1 MGYDDAGVQ
10 PGSILGEEEVGVL
23 RSFTEGNATNCG
35 AMLEYLGG
43 FIAKGISEGRFT
55 EKQAHHDLGIALW
68 VAYACNNMDDYEHY
82 YTAAE
87 WLSRV
92 EDLSSGCGVW
102 HYRYANALIYC
113 GKPSRA
119 LEYCE
124 RGIREDPDYPWTWLT
139 LGRLRSH
146 FGDRRGAEEAVARGL
161 DLVPGDHEFL
171 TLRDDIARGAT
182 IEEMEMHYIDPGSDA
197 DLRGMDQD
205 DPEYA
210 LKRLAIDGIVCDRP
224 ALERLKSA
232 LGITGWSA
240 DHPYCTFLMDRGSG
254 SVMVTLMMSEAQ
266 ISKRDPDV
274 IARILDGL
282 DHLDSEAR
290 ESLQQSSGSSDRTLY
305 GLSIGPFM
313 NVKLSYTR
321 PGSEEVETVD
331 FDSDLDM
338 VERVSGGPFAA
349 IVLLSSDEWGPGIVV
364 SGLRSEWGIDLGD
377 AEIGEDTMI
386 ATVGGDIVAV
396 SLIRSRVPGEEAEEN
411 ASNNYLWPGAVDA
424 ARSHRA
430 HLVVALVNHGG
441 DPLDCGLIFTK
452 LLTSCARLPNAVGV
466 YHCGTVFEPSSY
478 VDSAQAMKNGE
489 LPLEDMVW
497 FGMYRTSEGINA
509 YTVGM
514 TFYGRDEMEVIA
526 AKDQPVRVAAFLYDV
541 AYHVLYNGT
550 GLRDGD
556 TIGFSEDQVLKVR
569 KSPGISVDGQTLKI
583 EYPENDGNVPE

>member
-1 MGYDDAGVQ
+1 MDG
-10 PGSILGEEEVGVL
+10 
-23 RSFTEGNATNCG
+23 TTTNCG
-35 AMLEYLGG
+35 AMLEYIGG
-43 FIAKGISEGRFT
+43 FITKGISEGRFT
-55 EKQAHHDLGIALW
+55 ERQAHHDLGIALW

-92 EDLSSGCGVW
+92 EDLAGGCGVW
-102 HYRYANALIYC
+102 HYRYANALMYC

-124 RGIREDPDYPWTWLT
+124 RGIREDPEYPWTWLT

-146 FGDRRGAEEAVARGL
+146 FGDRRGAEEAVSRGL

-197 DLRGMDQD
+197 ELGRMGTD

-232 LGITGWSA
+232 IGISGWSA
-240 DHPYCTFLMDRGSG
+240 DHPYCTFLLDRGSG
-254 SVMVTLMMSEAQ
+254 SVVVTLMMSEAQ
-266 ISKRDPDV
+266 ASKRDPEA
-274 IARILDGL
+274 IARIIDSLDRL
-282 DHLDSEAR
+282 DAEAR
-290 ESLQQSSGSSDRTLY
+290 ECLQQRTGTSTRSLY

-313 NVKLSYTR
+313 NVKLSYSR
-321 PGSEEVETVD
+321 PGIDEVETVD
-331 FDSDLDM
+331 FDSDMDM

-349 IVLLSSDEWGPGIVV
+349 IVLLSTDNWDPGQVV
-364 SGLRSEWGIDLGD
+364 TSLRSEWGISLDD
-377 AEIGEDTMI
+377 AESGEDTLI
-386 ATVGGDIVAV
+386 ATFGGDIVAV

-411 ASNNYLWPGAVDA
+411 AANNYLWPGAVEA
-424 ARSHRA
+424 ARSHSA

-441 DPLDCGLIFTK
+441 DPLDSGLTFTK
-452 LLTSCARLPNAVGV
+452 LLASCAGLPNAVGV
-466 YHCGTVFEPSSY
+466 YHCGTVFDPSEF
-478 VDSAQAMKNGE
+478 VRNAQAMRHGD

-497 FGMYRTSEGINA
+497 FGMYRTTEGINA

-514 TFYGRDEMEVIA
+514 SFYGRDEMEVIGA
-526 AKDQPVRVAAFLYDV
+526 RDQPVRVAAFLYDV

-550 GLRDGD
+550 SLRDGD
-556 TIGFSEDQVLKVR
+556 TIGFTEDQILDVR
-569 KSPGISVDGQTLKI
+569 RGPGVSVEGQTLKI
-583 EYPENDGNVPE
+583 EYPDTGDDGSE

>member
-1 MGYDDAGVQ
+1 MS
-10 PGSILGEEEVGVL
+10 PGPLLGEEQEEAI
-23 RSFTEGNATNCG
+23 RSFMDGTTTNCG
-35 AMLEYLGG
+35 AMLEYIGG
-43 FIAKGISEGRFT
+43 FITKGISEGRFT
-55 EKQAHHDLGIALW
+55 ERQAHHDMGIALW

-92 EDLSSGCGVW
+92 EDLAGGCGVW
-102 HYRYANALIYC
+102 HYRYANALMYC

-124 RGIREDPDYPWTWLT
+124 RGIREDPQYPWTWLT

-146 FGDRRGAEEAVARGL
+146 FGDRRGAEEAVSRGL

-197 DLRGMDQD
+197 ELGRMGTD

-210 LKRLAIDGIVCDRP
+210 MKRLAIDGIVCDRP
-224 ALERLKSA
+224 ALERLKSVI
-232 LGITGWSA
+232 GISGWSA

-254 SVMVTLMMSEAQ
+254 SVVVTLMMSEAQ
-266 ISKRDPDV
+266 ASKRDPEA
-274 IARILDGL
+274 IARIIDSLDRL
-282 DHLDSEAR
+282 DAEAR
-290 ESLQQSSGSSDRTLY
+290 ECLQQRTGTSIRSLY

-313 NVKLSYTR
+313 NVKLSYSR
-321 PGSEEVETVD
+321 PGIDEVETVD
-331 FDSDLDM
+331 FDSDMDL

-349 IVLLSSDEWGPGIVV
+349 IVLLSTDDWDPGQVV
-364 SGLRSEWGIDLGD
+364 TSLKSEWGISLDD
-377 AEIGEDTMI
+377 AESGEDTLI
-386 ATVGGDIVAV
+386 ATFGGDIVAV

-411 ASNNYLWPGAVDA
+411 AANNYLWPGAVEA
-424 ARSHRA
+424 ARSHSA

-441 DPLDCGLIFTK
+441 DPLNSGLTFTK
-452 LLTSCARLPNAVGV
+452 LLASCAGLPNAVGV
-466 YHCGTVFEPSSY
+466 YHCGTVFDPSEF
-478 VDSAQAMKNGE
+478 VRNAQAMRHGD

-497 FGMYRTSEGINA
+497 FGMYRTTEGINA

-514 TFYGRDEMEVIA
+514 SFYGRDEMEVIGA
-526 AKDQPVRVAAFLYDV
+526 RDQPVRVAAFLYDV

-550 GLRDGD
+550 SLRDGD
-556 TIGFSEDQVLKVR
+556 TIGFTEDQILDVR
-569 KSPGISVDGQTLKI
+569 RGPGVSVEGQTLKI
-583 EYPENDGNVPE
+583 EYPDTGDDGSE

>member
-1 MGYDDAGVQ
+1 MS
-10 PGSILGEEEVGVL
+10 PGPLLGEEQEEAIRAFMDG
-23 RSFTEGNATNCG
+23 TTTNCG
-35 AMLEYLGG
+35 AMLEYIGG
-43 FIAKGISEGRFT
+43 FITKGISEGRFT
-55 EKQAHHDLGIALW
+55 ERQAHHDMGIALW

-92 EDLSSGCGVW
+92 EDLAGGCGVW
-102 HYRYANALIYC
+102 HYRYANALMYC

-124 RGIREDPDYPWTWLT
+124 RGIREDPQYPWTWLT

-146 FGDRRGAEEAVARGL
+146 FGDRRGAEEAVSRGL

-197 DLRGMDQD
+197 ELGRMGTD

-210 LKRLAIDGIVCDRP
+210 MKRLAIDGIVCDRP
-224 ALERLKSA
+224 ALERLKSVI
-232 LGITGWSA
+232 GISGWSA

-254 SVMVTLMMSEAQ
+254 SVVVTLMMSEAQ
-266 ISKRDPDV
+266 ASKRDPEA
-274 IARILDGL
+274 IARIIDSLDRL
-282 DHLDSEAR
+282 DAEAR
-290 ESLQQSSGSSDRTLY
+290 ECLQQRTGTSIRSLY

-313 NVKLSYTR
+313 NVKLSYSR
-321 PGSEEVETVD
+321 PGIDEVETVD
-331 FDSDLDM
+331 FDSDMDL

-349 IVLLSSDEWGPGIVV
+349 IVLLSTDDWDPGQVV
-364 SGLRSEWGIDLGD
+364 TSLKSEWGISLDD
-377 AEIGEDTMI
+377 AESGEDTLI
-386 ATVGGDIVAV
+386 ATFGGDIVAV

-411 ASNNYLWPGAVDA
+411 AANNYLWPGAVEA
-424 ARSHRA
+424 ARSHSA

-441 DPLDCGLIFTK
+441 DPLNSGLTFTK
-452 LLTSCARLPNAVGV
+452 LLASCAGLPNAVGV
-466 YHCGTVFEPSSY
+466 YHCGTVFDPSEF
-478 VDSAQAMKNGE
+478 VRNAQAMRHGD

-497 FGMYRTSEGINA
+497 FGMYRTTEGINA

-514 TFYGRDEMEVIA
+514 SFYGRDEMEVIGA
-526 AKDQPVRVAAFLYDV
+526 RDQPVRVAAFLYDV

-550 GLRDGD
+550 SLRDGD
-556 TIGFSEDQVLKVR
+556 TIGFTEDQILDVR
-569 KSPGISVDGQTLKI
+569 RGPGVSVEGQTLKI
-583 EYPENDGNVPE
+583 EYPDTGDDGSE